1 MMKPSESLRAAG
13 RPIAY
18 YPKLAKPLGGVNAA
32 ILFGHFFYWNDKTQ
46 YESGIYR
53 TAEEIEIETGL
64 SVQEQRTAR
73 AKLRE
78 RGVLIETEKRIE
90 HRIYYK
96 LNLDAFDDLM
106 LQHSGGVGNQQ
117 PRNAISTA
125 PNFKINIRGGGE
137 PTAPKCNINS
147 PELQN
152 QHSGGGE
159 STAPKC
165 NINSPELQNQH
176 SGSEESTAVIRTEDL
191 TEDLAVYT
199 PLPPNAGNGKGG
211 LNADAFVSADAE
223 TCGRETGEPTSPKA
237 ESDSNGNGGLSGKP
251 KNANVPRRRKTHGV
265 PLQEI
270 ADLYNEV
277 LGGRLPSVQVLNDT
291 RKRAIANRW
300 CEMLGTAAP
309 NGKVRFGDKETG
321 LAWFAGFFRKV
332 AMNPFWMGENQTGF
346 AVGFDWIFKAGN
358 FVKILEWH
366 PPKTNQAARGRA

>member
-1 MMKPSESLRAAG
+1 MMKPSESLRAAS

-125 PNFKINIRGGGE
+125 PNFKINIRGVG
-137 PTAPKCNINS
+137 
-147 PELQN
+147 N
-152 QHSGGGE
+152 QQPRNAI
-159 STAPKC
+159 STAPNFKI
-165 NINSPELQNQH
+165 NIRGVRNQQ
-176 SGSEESTAVIRTEDL
+176 
-191 TEDLAVYT
+191 
-199 PLPPNAGNGKGG
+199 PL
-211 LNADAFVSADAE
+211 
-223 TCGRETGEPTSPKA
+223 
-237 ESDSNGNGGLSGKP
+237 
-251 KNANVPRRRKTHGV
+251 
-265 PLQEI
+265 
-270 ADLYNEV
+270 
-277 LGGRLPSVQVLNDT
+277 
-291 RKRAIANRW
+291 
-300 CEMLGTAAP
+300 
-309 NGKVRFGDKETG
+309 
-321 LAWFAGFFRKV
+321 
-332 AMNPFWMGENQTGF
+332 
-346 AVGFDWIFKAGN
+346 
-358 FVKILEWH
+358 
-366 PPKTNQAARGRA
+366 

>member
-106 LQHSGGVGNQQ
+106 LQHSGG
-117 PRNAISTA
+117 
-125 PNFKINIRGGGE
+125 GE

-237 ESDSNGNGGLSGKP
+237 ESDSNG
-251 KNANVPRRRKTHGV
+251 
-265 PLQEI
+265 
-270 ADLYNEV
+270 
-277 LGGRLPSVQVLNDT
+277 
-291 RKRAIANRW
+291 
-300 CEMLGTAAP
+300 
-309 NGKVRFGDKETG
+309 
-321 LAWFAGFFRKV
+321 
-332 AMNPFWMGENQTGF
+332 
-346 AVGFDWIFKAGN
+346 
-358 FVKILEWH
+358 
-366 PPKTNQAARGRA
+366 

>member
-1 MMKPSESLRAAG
+1 MKPSEMLRVAG
-13 RPIAY
+13 KPIAY
-18 YPKLAKPLGGVNAA
+18 YPELAKPLGGVNAS
-32 ILFGHFFYWNDKTQ
+32 ILFSHFFYWHDKTRH
-46 YESGIYR
+46 ELGIYR

-73 AKLRE
+73 NKLKE
-78 RGVLIETEKRIE
+78 RGVLTETEKRIE

-106 LQHSGGVGNQQ
+106 LQHSG
-117 PRNAISTA
+117 S
-125 PNFKINIRGGGE
+125 E
-137 PTAPKCNINS
+137 
-147 PELQN
+147 
-152 QHSGGGE
+152 E

-199 PLPPNAGNGKGG
+199 PLPPNAENGKDG

-223 TCGRETGEPTSPKA
+223 TCEWETDEPTSLETKN
-237 ESDSNGNGGLSGKP
+237 DSNGNGSLSGKP
-251 KNANVPRRRKTHGV
+251 KNANVPRRRKSDGV

-291 RKRAIANRW
+291 RKRAIVNRW

-346 AVGFDWIFKAGN
+346 AVNFDWIFKAGN

-366 PPKTNQAARGRA
+366 PPKTN

>member
-1 MMKPSESLRAAG
+1 MMMKPSESLRAAG

-106 LQHSGGVGNQQ
+106 LQHSGG
-117 PRNAISTA
+117 
-125 PNFKINIRGGGE
+125 
-137 PTAPKCNINS
+137 
-147 PELQN
+147 
-152 QHSGGGE
+152 GE

-176 SGSEESTAVIRTEDL
+176 SGQSTFGGWGINSPEMQYQQPRTSKS
-191 TEDLAVYT
+191 TF
-199 PLPPNAGNGKGG
+199 GG
-211 LNADAFVSADAE
+211 WGINSPEMQYQQPRTSKSTF
-223 TCGRETGEPTSPKA
+223 GE
-237 ESDSNGNGGLSGKP
+237 
-251 KNANVPRRRKTHGV
+251 
-265 PLQEI
+265 
-270 ADLYNEV
+270 
-277 LGGRLPSVQVLNDT
+277 
-291 RKRAIANRW
+291 
-300 CEMLGTAAP
+300 
-309 NGKVRFGDKETG
+309 
-321 LAWFAGFFRKV
+321 
-332 AMNPFWMGENQTGF
+332 
-346 AVGFDWIFKAGN
+346 
-358 FVKILEWH
+358 
-366 PPKTNQAARGRA
+366 